1 MHGVLFESTDDTS
14 GLTNN
19 AFLDWRVEQRQVLLD
34 NAVFATLLGVPIND
48 VAPGVLR
55 EHGMIVV
62 WVECE
67 FTLIDAGSQPLGLLG
82 GTALAT

>member
-14 GLTNN
+14 GLTSH

-34 NAVFATLLGVPIND
+34 NAVLATLLGVLIND

-55 EHGMIVV
+55 EHGVIVV
-62 WVECE
+62 WVECV
-67 FTLIDAGSQPLGLLG
+67 FTLIDAESQPL
-82 GTALAT
+82 